1 MTVIGLVKELIGLQK
16 HSLFTKVDR
25 LSYDIPLILHV
36 RTLLNDYFK

>member
-1 MTVIGLVKELIGLQK
+1 MTVIGLVKGLIGLQK

-36 RTLLNDYFK
+36 RTLLKDYFK